1 VLSLNII
8 TQQICCAL
16 LQREHLT
23 TCPHPEPRNRGFHNK
38 SYIDVPHT
46 NEPGPEY
53 DYTDNQA
60 YSRPYSYTGSDL
72 KRTSITPPQP
82 LTNRGPASS
91 VAVPGTNLHSPAKP
105 PYYMELRHA
114 QHYHL
119 KPSAPGDEY
128 ERKALNRM
136 PVPSGHKGINAAVEQ
151 IRAPHIHRT
160 DSERYTQPSIQN
172 RPPATIPFP
181 RAVLHSPAARTDKEY
196 LEPRQEFHNSL
207 SSADNYMP
215 TPLNR
220 PSVPYD
226 VRGNSEP
233 DGQRK
238 APHLHRTESDRPPYR
253 PPVPARNLRR

>member
-1 VLSLNII
+1 MYFV
-8 TQQICCAL
+8 L
-16 LQREHLT
+16 LQTKHQKT
-23 TCPHPEPRNRGFHNK
+23 HPHPEPINQGFHNQ
-38 SYIDVPHT
+38 SYIEEPHT
-46 NEPGPEY
+46 KEHGPGYDQFNEQG
-53 DYTDNQA
+53 
-60 YSRPYSYTGSDL
+60 YSRPNDNTF
-72 KRTSITPPQP
+72 ITPHTH
-82 LTNRGPASS
+82 TNVGPASS
-91 VAVPGTNLHSPAKP
+91 VAVPGTNLRSPAKP
-105 PYYMELRHA
+105 QYYMELRHA

-136 PVPSGHKGINAAVEQ
+136 PVPSGHRGINSAVEQ

-160 DSERYTQPSIQN
+160 DSERYSQPSIQN

-181 RAVLHSPAARTDKEY
+181 RADLHSPAARTDKEY

-215 TPLNR
+215 TSLNR